1 MLRGCSS
8 RVHAFGHLSS
18 SFLIQQGTRQGSI
31 WTPFLYTVLF
41 DGLLKQLVDSKF
53 GLKINDVSLCAP
65 TQADDIVLM
74 SLTKNGLN
82 ELLKLCNDYANKW
95 RFSYNASKCAIL
107 VHNQTSRQKSVEK
120 TIKYAGQPLPEV
132 KVYKHVGI
140 NQCTSRTTPANVDD
154 IRQSARGSLF
164 SLINCGVHSNG
175 INPISASKLYTSI
188 VLPRALYGCELWNGI
203 TKSNIAHLEATH
215 HFCLKRLQSL
225 PLRTRSDMVKGLL
238 GFTSL
243 EAYIDLQKLLFM
255 GTLCRLKPRD
265 VTYKLFVLRLF
276 HLQNKCT
283 RLNRGFI
290 NDIVRILE
298 KYGLNQYLNDFI
310 STCTFPPK
318 CQWKR
323 LCKSTIFALDQ
334 SNWRARLETSDD
346 FFRFREVHLQLTS
359 SNIWLT
365 ALKNPNS
372 VETMTFL
379 AQL

>member
-1 MLRGCSS
+1 M
-8 RVHAFGHLSS
+8 
-18 SFLIQQGTRQGSI
+18 
-31 WTPFLYTVLF
+31 
-41 DGLLKQLVDSKF
+41 
-53 GLKINDVSLCAP
+53 
-65 TQADDIVLM
+65 
-74 SLTKNGLN
+74 
-82 ELLKLCNDYANKW
+82 
-95 RFSYNASKCAIL
+95 
-107 VHNQTSRQKSVEK
+107 
-120 TIKYAGQPLPEV
+120 
-132 KVYKHVGI
+132 
-140 NQCTSRTTPANVDD
+140 
-154 IRQSARGSLF
+154 F

-323 LCKSTIFALDQ
+323 LCKSTIFALEQ

-372 VETMTFL
+372 IETMTFL
-379 AQL
+379 AQLCCKPKSDESVTCSMCNALFTDELYHKVFEYSNVDLL